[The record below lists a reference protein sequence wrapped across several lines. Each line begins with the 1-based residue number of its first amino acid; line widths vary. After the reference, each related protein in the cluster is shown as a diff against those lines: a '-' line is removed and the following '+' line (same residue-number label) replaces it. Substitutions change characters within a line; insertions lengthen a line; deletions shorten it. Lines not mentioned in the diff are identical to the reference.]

1 VYVYKNGRILKIN
14 IYSRKQRWK
23 LWLAAF
29 AAIIVMA
36 TLWYSGSLVK
46 NISNDERA
54 KAKLWAEAVKRRARL
69 VQETARLFTMIEED
83 ERKKANIWAQA
94 MLSIVQSESEDL
106 TFYASVLESNT
117 TIPVIITYEDGS
129 VWTYRNL
136 EREDPDSVYVQRELE
151 RMREGKS
158 PITLTNTEFGEK
170 IVYIL
175 YYDDSKIYRKLQEI
189 LKDLVDS
196 FISETVINSAS
207 VPVIY
212 TDSSQTRIIAKGNI
226 DTLRHNND
234 LALIEDMRS
243 ENEPFAIE
251 INAGERNY
259 IFYKNSYLVRQLRY
273 FPVVQLTIIGLF
285 LIVSYFLFSTSRRAE
300 QNLVW
305 AGMSKETA
313 HQLGTPLSS
322 LSGWV
327 EILKVNGVD
336 ESITSEIEKDL
347 ERLQTIAERFS
358 KVGSVPEIKPVPVRS
373 TLLETLKY
381 MEPRTGKGISYTFSD
396 QLQSDPAI
404 PLSKP
409 LFSWVIEN
417 LTRNAADAME
427 GKGSIRVEIGETG
440 RRIYIDISDTGKGVP
455 KGMRKQIFQPGFT
468 TKKRG
473 WGLGLSLVK
482 RIIENY
488 HSGKV
493 FVKWSEPGQ
502 GTTFRIL
509 LPKK

>member
-1 VYVYKNGRILKIN
+1 MKIN

-29 AAIIVMA
+29 AAVIVIA
-36 TLWYSGSLVK
+36 TLWSSGSLVR

-54 KAKLWAEAVKRRARL
+54 KAQLWAEAVKRRARL

-94 MLSIVQSESEDL
+94 MLNIVQSESEDL

-136 EREDPDSVYVQRELE
+136 SREDPDSLFLQDALNRIKES
-151 RMREGKS
+151 KK

-170 IVYIL
+170 IVYQL
-175 YYDDSKIYRKLQEI
+175 YYDDSRIYQKLQEI
-189 LKDLVDS
+189 LKDLVES

-212 TDSSQTRIIAKGNI
+212 TDSSQTRIIARGNI
-226 DTLRHNND
+226 DSLHYASDRD
-234 LALIEDMRS
+234 LIEDMRS

-251 INAGERNY
+251 INAGETNY

-358 KVGSVPEIKPVPVRS
+358 KVGSVPEIKLTAVRA
-373 TLLETLKY
+373 TLEETLAY
-381 MEPRTGKGISYTFSD
+381 MKLRTGKGISYTFSD
-396 QLQSDPAI
+396 MLENDLQI
-404 PLSKP
+404 PLNKP

-427 GKGSIRVEIGETG
+427 GKGSIRVEIGRNG
-440 RRIYIDISDTGKGVP
+440 RKVYIDITDSGKGVP

-488 HSGKV
+488 HRGKV

-509 LPKK
+509 LPVK